1 MKTRLDQ
8 LTMAQFIDLA
18 CGDTSVITGKHNV
31 VSEGKVADAV
41 RDIVF
46 EYRTIADASGA
57 KSYIAQSGYVVKART
72 EEVIYKMCHNLLQ
85 FGELQRVR
93 EVMKI
98 CGIRNVDAMSDQR
111 IAAEIKSRLEKARD
125 KVARSGDDDDS
136 KKSVEDIRRSF
147 DEQTASLMA
156 YFKFQIDT
164 ESMKASLY
172 AQLVARYN
180 REIKAQMAAMKK

>member
-8 LTMAQFIDLA
+8 LTMAQFIDLV
-18 CGDTSVITGKHNV
+18 CGDTSVVVGKAEIV
-31 VSEGKVADAV
+31 TDGKVAEAV
-41 RDIVF
+41 RGIVF
-46 EYRTIADASGA
+46 EYRKIADSAGA

-72 EEVIYKMCHNLLQ
+72 EEVIFKMCHNLLQ
-85 FGELQRVR
+85 FGEQQRVR

-111 IAAEIKSRLEKARD
+111 IAAEVKSRLERAKD
-125 KVARSGDDDDS
+125 KVARSGKDGG
-136 KKSVEDIRRSF
+136 ERNTEGDIRRSF
-147 DEQTASLMA
+147 DEQTAAMMA

-164 ESMKASLY
+164 ESLKASLY